1 MRQNKEE
8 QSDLL
13 ELAPQEN
20 NAIFV
25 SARKVPVFPTD
36 FHHLYLLVMM
46 RDPHELGPAYRQRA
60 QQFYDFADAESQEP
74 KFFTESG
81 AVNEIIWATTISG
94 TSECAYDPE
103 VVQDL
108 GKLLSVPNYD
118 RTFQK
123 ATGKLVYTK
132 KVASNNIDLIRKA
145 FDFEAGYKNDQKYA
159 MLPGIGSGYNSNSFI
174 RGVIEHMRIA
184 DEVIIPS
191 WCKALGL
198 SEVLTI

>member
-1 MRQNKEE
+1 MKQNKEE
-8 QSDLL
+8 QSDPL

-36 FHHLYLLVMM
+36 FHHLYVLVMM
-46 RDPHELGPAYRQRA
+46 RDPHELGSAYLQRV
-60 QQFYDFADAESQEP
+60 QQFYDFAKAESQEP
-74 KFFTESG
+74 KFLTESEP
-81 AVNEIIWATTISG
+81 VNEIIWATTISA

-103 VVQDL
+103 AVQNL

-118 RTFQK
+118 RSFHK
-123 ATGKLVYTK
+123 ATGKMIYTK

-145 FDFEAGYKNDQKYA
+145 LDFEAGYKNDQKYA
-159 MLPGIGSGYNSNSFI
+159 MLPSVSSGYNSNSFF
-174 RGVIEHMRIA
+174 RGVIEYMGIA

-191 WCKALGL
+191 WCKALGF
-198 SEVLTI
+198 SKVLTI